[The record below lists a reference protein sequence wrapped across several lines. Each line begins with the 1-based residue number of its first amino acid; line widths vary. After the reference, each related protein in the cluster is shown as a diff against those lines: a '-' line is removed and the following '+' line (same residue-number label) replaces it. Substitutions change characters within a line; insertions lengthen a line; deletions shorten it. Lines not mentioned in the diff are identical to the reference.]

1 MRNKL
6 KLTLSIIKTGKNTI
20 YYYSYLAIYK
30 IMPLI
35 IKRLIARQQRK
46 ETIDIENTGRFDIY
60 ILAADS
66 L

>member
-20 YYYSYLAIYK
+20 YSYLAIYK

-35 IKRLIARQQRK
+35 IKRLIARQRK
-46 ETIDIENTGRFDIY
+46 ETIDIENTGRFNIY
-60 ILAADS
+60 ILPTDS
-66 L
+66 F